1 MSGPN
6 TSNLDETVGKCNHHS
21 DAAKDVDLRPTA
33 TMVVICDA
41 HLEFVNIFLILVL
54 LAILLKVVDVFLSL
68 MVIIPGFILIRKT
81 YGSLE
86 PIIIKLLIDKGFIR
100 VSHQYF

>member
-6 TSNLDETVGKCNHHS
+6 TRNLDETVGKCNHHS
-21 DAAKDVDLRPTA
+21 DPAHDVDFRPTA

-41 HLEFVNIFLILVL
+41 HIEFVNIFLTLILT
-54 LAILLKVVDVFLSL
+54 AILLKVVDVILSL
-68 MVIIPGFILIRKT
+68 FEIIPGFIFKRKT

-86 PIIIKLLIDKGFIR
+86 EIIIKLLIDKGFIR
-100 VSHQYF
+100 VSHQ